1 MWRGSGILAFSG
13 PGEGGREQYT
23 KVQVSEDKGDKEV
36 GWIW

>member
-1 MWRGSGILAFSG
+1 LAFSG

-36 GWIW
+36 G